1 MKKKI
6 INFLF
11 LLSIL
16 FIFFIKVY
24 PFEKNV
30 TLIVT
35 NYDFIKEQYKF
46 KPYYILYDEN
56 TDLYHSIFIEKKK
69 LVELKDLLN
78 GEQLILINKNNI
90 GVKIESYDLEKFKK
104 LFTKNISN
112 NYFPFLNY
120 FLSKTVEYLVYLY
133 SFYKSNN
140 FNYIFYLGINNYEVI
155 KDKQKYFS
163 FFQYK
168 NESDIMIFLE
178 NYFLNSIIK
187 KNDFFY
193 LFKDKDLNYIYN
205 NILNLSTKASFE
217 IKNFIDRNKYDSDF
231 FLLNIKNDINVY
243 FITDWFI
250 KVNLT
255 NILKNKKIDYN
266 ELKLLNYFLK

>member
-56 TDLYHSIFIEKKK
+56 TELYHSIFIEQKK

>member
-16 FIFFIKVY
+16 FVFLIKVY
-24 PFEKNV
+24 PFEKKV

-56 TDLYHSIFIEKKK
+56 TELYHSIFIEQKK
-69 LVELKDLLN
+69 LVELKYLLN

-104 LFTKNISN
+104 LFIKNISN

-120 FLSKTVEYLVYLY
+120 YLSKSVEYLVYLY

-140 FNYIFYLGINNYEVI
+140 FNYIFYLGINNYEVF
-155 KDKQKYFS
+155 KDKKKYFS

-168 NESDIMIFLE
+168 NESDIEIFLE

-193 LFKDKDLNYIYN
+193 LFKEEDLNLIYN

-217 IKNFIDRNKYDSDF
+217 IKYFIDKNKYDSEI
-231 FLLNIKNDINVY
+231 FLLNIKNNFNVY

-255 NILKNKKIDYN
+255 NILKNKKLDYN
-266 ELKLLNYFLK
+266 ELKLLNYILK